1 MEVVIHTFG
10 KALCYKK
17 KKCWELCG
25 ENEELDCIGFFFLK
39 FLSYAQR
46 YNNPVF
52 LLILFGHY
60 KQTQNNKYQ
69 AEGW

>member
-17 KKCWELCG
+17 KKMLRVMWRKWRIRLYS
-25 ENEELDCIGFFFLK
+25 FFFLK

-52 LLILFGHY
+52 LLILFGDY

>member
-25 ENEELDCIGFFFLK
+25 ENEELDCIVFFF
-39 FLSYAQR
+39 
-46 YNNPVF
+46 
-52 LLILFGHY
+52 
-60 KQTQNNKYQ
+60 
-69 AEGW
+69 